1 MTLGDEET
9 GEEEGCEE
17 EVSCCAKAIGGS
29 SVEEPPGYGYRACVL
44 AIHQA
49 TRQPSRLNM
58 KSRKRLQPVR
68 ICPAP
73 RPPSGGIQDEP

>member
-29 SVEEPPGYGYRACVL
+29 SIEEPPGYGHGASAF

-49 TRQPSRLNM
+49 TKQPPRLN
-58 KSRKRLQPVR
+58 
-68 ICPAP
+68 
-73 RPPSGGIQDEP
+73 